1 MSKLNDLLYGRRRSS
16 VKGKLYLVNR
26 SGIPV
31 TVTKEI
37 RYTVVDGASHVH
49 INGYEDLAQYC
60 RKAGYAYRSG
70 KTV

>member
-1 MSKLNDLLYGRRRSS
+1 MNLIDLLYGKNHDS
-16 VKGKLYLVNR
+16 VKGKLHLVNR
-26 SGIPV
+26 SSSPV

-37 RYTVVDGASHVH
+37 RYTVADGASHVH

-60 RKAGYAYRSG
+60 RRAGYTYRSG

>member
-1 MSKLNDLLYGRRRSS
+1 MPKLNDLLYGRRRSS
-16 VKGKLYLVNR
+16 VKGKLHLVNR
-26 SGIPV
+26 SGDPV

-37 RYTVVDGASHVH
+37 RYTVTDGVSHVH

-60 RKAGYAYRSG
+60 RKAVYAYRSG